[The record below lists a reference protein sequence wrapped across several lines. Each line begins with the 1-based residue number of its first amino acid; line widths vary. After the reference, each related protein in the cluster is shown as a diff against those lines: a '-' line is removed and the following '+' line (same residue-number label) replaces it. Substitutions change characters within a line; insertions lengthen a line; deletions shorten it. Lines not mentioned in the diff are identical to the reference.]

1 MAQRKAAPRPV
12 DPSEGLSDKAAG
24 RITLRIDFG
33 PLAALGPGK
42 IRLLEEIAGTGSIT
56 QAGRAMDMSYR
67 RSWVL
72 VDELNQM
79 FHTPVVA
86 TQHGGAKGGG
96 AVLTA
101 FGHELVARYRAA
113 EREAAEAVAGHLAF
127 LRSALK

>member
-12 DPSEGLSDKAAG
+12 TPDEGGPA

-42 IRLLEEIAGTGSIT
+42 VRLLEEIAATGSIT
-56 QAGRAMDMSYR
+56 QAGKAMNMSYR

-79 FHTPVVA
+79 FKAPVVA

-96 AVLTA
+96 AALTD
-101 FGHELVARYRAA
+101 FGRDLVARYRAA
-113 EREAAEAVAGHLAF
+113 EREATEAVGGHLAF
-127 LRSALK
+127 LRDALR